1 MVFSSRAQAVWRGMV
16 VTVIAT
22 DRVMGASFNG
32 LGPII
37 CRRSNGSPCPG
48 NMFPRLGAWRGRVVW
63 VLAVFS
69 EAWQS
74 LMSGACRLMGA
85 TWDTSQ

>member
-32 LGPII
+32 LGRD
-37 CRRSNGSPCPG
+37 CLS
-48 NMFPRLGAWRGRVVW
+48 
-63 VLAVFS
+63 
-69 EAWQS
+69 
-74 LMSGACRLMGA
+74 
-85 TWDTSQ
+85 

>member
-32 LGPII
+32 LGRD
-37 CRRSNGSPCPG
+37 C
-48 NMFPRLGAWRGRVVW
+48 L
-63 VLAVFS
+63 
-69 EAWQS
+69 
-74 LMSGACRLMGA
+74 
-85 TWDTSQ
+85 SQIKRIALF